1 LSRPLIVASA
11 LLVWK
16 RKDKEVSKKE
26 NEVIGQ
32 YFAKYMKPR
41 SLVKLE
47 AKTSAKKSVSNQF
60 MDCND
65 YFSKVITNNLVN
77 NETEMIGYEE

>member
-1 LSRPLIVASA
+1 
-11 LLVWK
+11 
-16 RKDKEVSKKE
+16 
-26 NEVIGQ
+26 
-32 YFAKYMKPR
+32 MKPR

-65 YFSKVITNNLVN
+65 YFAKVITNNLVN